1 MIDNQTFVNNNIE
14 NLSTPTILFHGEN
27 DTIVPI
33 EASNG
38 IKQLENVEFISVEN
52 SKHEILNQDTRPFVL
67 SELHRWLREKQV
79 I

>member
-1 MIDNQTFVNNNIE
+1 MNNNIK

-33 EASNG
+33 KASNV

-52 SKHEILNQDTRPFVL
+52 SKHEFLNQDSRPFVL
-67 SELHRWLREKQV
+67 SELHRWLWEKQV

>member
-33 EASNG
+33 KASNG
-38 IKQLENVEFISVEN
+38 IKQLENVEFITVEN

-67 SELHRWLREKQV
+67 SELHRWLREKQ
-79 I
+79 II